1 MSKFT
6 VIGAG
11 AWGTA
16 LALVLAKSSEKN
28 QHDVFL
34 YTQEQSHADE
44 MERTRANFKYIPNV
58 LFPKNIKISRDLDQD
73 INHSDTVL
81 IAVPSHAFRK
91 VLIKIQKFLKPH
103 HGVIW
108 ATKGLD
114 PETGEFLN
122 NTAQKILSH
131 DHPLAVLTGPS
142 FAKEVAAGQ
151 PTAVLIAS
159 NNLNFAKEMQEA
171 FQDKYFRTYLC
182 DDFIGAQIGGA
193 VKNIMAIAVGLADGL
208 GFGSNTKA
216 ALITRALAEM
226 TRLGVALGAKRE
238 TLSGLSGL
246 GDLILTCSDNQSRN
260 RKFGYLLGQGKNIK
274 QGLEE
279 VAQIVE
285 GYENCKTV
293 FNLSTK
299 LNIEMPIVSQMYEV
313 LYQDLNPKEA
323 VINLLTRSV
332 GFE

>member
-1 MSKFT
+1 MSTFT

-16 LALVLAKSSEKN
+16 LALVLAKNKHE
-28 QHDVFL
+28 VFL
-34 YTQEQSHADE
+34 YTQEKIHADE
-44 MERTRANFKYIPNV
+44 MEKTRANFKYIPSI
-58 LFPKNIKISRDLDQD
+58 LFPKNLKISRDLDQN
-73 INHSDTVL
+73 INNSDTIL
-81 IAVPSHAFRK
+81 IAVPSHAFK
-91 VLIKIQKFLKPH
+91 QVLIKIQQYLKPH

-131 DHPLAVLTGPS
+131 DHPLAILTGPS

-151 PTAVLIAS
+151 PTAVVIAS
-159 NNLNFAKEMQEA
+159 EDLNFAKKMQEV
-171 FQDKYFRTYLC
+171 FQDQFFRAYLC
-182 DDFIGAQIGGA
+182 EDFIGAQIGGA

-226 TRLGVALGAKRE
+226 TRLGLALGAKRE

-260 RKFGYLLGQGKNIK
+260 RRFGYLLGQGKNIQ

-279 VAQIVE
+279 VSQIVE

-293 FNLSTK
+293 FNLSKK
-299 LNIEMPIVSQMYEV
+299 LGIDMPITTQMYQV
-313 LYQDLNPKEA
+313 LYQGLNPKDA
-323 VINLLTRSV
+323 VINLLSRSV
-332 GFE
+332 SFE

>member
-1 MSKFT
+1 MSRLT

-16 LALVLAKSSEKN
+16 LAIVLAKNKHE
-28 QHDVFL
+28 VFL
-34 YTQEQSHADE
+34 YTQEKTHADE
-44 MERTRANFKYIPNV
+44 MEKTRANFKCIPNS
-58 LFPKNIKISRDLDQD
+58 LFPENLKISRNLDQD
-73 INHSDTVL
+73 INYSDTVL

-131 DHPLAVLTGPS
+131 DHPLAVITGPS

-159 NNLNFAKEMQEA
+159 NNLLFATEMQSA

-226 TRLGVALGAKRE
+226 TRLGMALGAKRE

-279 VAQIVE
+279 VSQIVE
-285 GYENCKTV
+285 GYDNCQTV
-293 FNLSTK
+293 FNLSKK
-299 LNIEMPIVSQMYEV
+299 LEIDMPIVCEMYKV